1 MYNVIGYGFF
11 IESKDFI
18 IIKNIVDKFSSDIKC
33 YYGNDKIFICLE
45 AHRTEDS
52 CDFNKKEETLLFQVK
67 PEDIKLINI
76 LFYRLVDDYIDGI
89 DDDVGWK
96 SMCYE

>member
-1 MYNVIGYGFF
+1 MYNVIGYV
-11 IESKDFI
+11 ESKDFTK
-18 IIKNIVDKFSSDIKC
+18 IKNIDIKC
-33 YYGNDKIFICLE
+33 YSGSKKIFICLDV
-45 AHRTEDS
+45 HQTEDS
-52 CDFNKKEETLLFQVK
+52 CDFNKKEDTLLFQVK

-96 SMCYE
+96 SICCQ

>member
-11 IESKDFI
+11 IESTDFTRI
-18 IIKNIVDKFSSDIKC
+18 RNIVDKFSSDIKC
-33 YYGNDKIFICLE
+33 YSGNDKIFICLD
-45 AHRTEDS
+45 AHRTIDTF
-52 CDFNKKEETLLFQVK
+52 DFNKKEETLLFQVK
-67 PEDIKLINI
+67 AEDIKLINI

-96 SMCYE
+96 SMCYQ